1 MSDKRPKPVVMIVDD
16 TPTNVRILAEALRS
30 DYRVRVASSG
40 MTALDMIDKKSPPDL
55 ILLDIM
61 MPEMD
66 GYEVCRRLKNDPAT
80 KNIPLIF
87 VTAMSDVI
95 NEEKGLK
102 LGAIDYIVKPF
113 HIPVVVARVRN
124 HINAKLKSDMLESL
138 AMLDGLTGIPN
149 RRQFDN
155 ALQDEWLRA
164 RREHHPLSIILA
176 DIDHFKPYNDHYG
189 HGAGDVCLIQVAEVI
204 ADAIKRPGDLVAR
217 YGGEE
222 FVALLPNT
230 DFKGARMVAER
241 IRQLVETLRLPH
253 EYSEISPLV
262 TISVGFASALPSD
275 NDEPEVLL
283 EHADRMLYQAKR
295 EGRNRICGSQ
305 K

>member
-66 GYEVCRRLKNDPAT
+66 GYEVCRQLKNDPAT
-80 KNIPLIF
+80 KNIPVIF
-87 VTAMSDVI
+87 VTAMSDVA
-95 NEEKGLK
+95 NEEMGLN
-102 LGAIDYIVKPF
+102 LGAVDYIVKPF
-113 HIPVVVARVRN
+113 HIPVVIARVRN

-155 ALQDEWLRA
+155 ALQEEWLRA

-230 DFKGARMVAER
+230 DVKGASMVAER
-241 IRQLVETLRLPH
+241 IRRLVENLRLPH

-262 TISVGFASALPSD
+262 TISVGFACVLPSEHG
-275 NDEPEVLL
+275 EPEVLL
-283 EHADRMLYQAKR
+283 EHADQMLYQAKR
-295 EGRNRICGSQ
+295 EGRNRICGSND
-305 K
+305 